1 MSHIGDNEGIFPDGY
16 EHVHERLNETTERL
30 QQIDDQIKNIPK
42 DQGHTL
48 RYNPPHFV
56 GRIVPGSRA
65 RTIAA
70 LKERQDQIKDETLAK
85 TESDT
90 RQGDNKAGRVVRDN
104 VREALFPNPYRTLT
118 KEERLDEKG
127 VRKEIEQSQD
137 FMDAELVAKAAE
149 RKEALKQTIQPEKQD
164 KQAPKQ
170 QDKTDMSMSARFSLS
185 LGYTKATEKTDRSP
199 APPRDRQPEKDR
211 D

>member
-1 MSHIGDNEGIFPDGY
+1 MSQIEGKEGTFPEGY
-16 EHVHERLNETTERL
+16 EHVRESLNETTERL
-30 QQIDDQIKNIPK
+30 QQIDDQIKSIPK

-48 RYNPPHFV
+48 RYDPPNFV
-56 GRIVPGSRA
+56 GRVIPGSRA

-85 TESDT
+85 TEADT
-90 RQGDNKAGRVVRDN
+90 RQGDNKAGRVVRDT

-118 KEERLDEKG
+118 KEERLEEKG

-137 FMDAELVAKAAE
+137 FMDAVLVAKAAE
-149 RKEALKQTIQPEKQD
+149 RREALKLTIQSEKQY
-164 KQAPKQ
+164 KSSPNLQNKVQIPL
-170 QDKTDMSMSARFSLS
+170 SARYSLS
-185 LGYTKATEKTDRSP
+185 LSYTKLSEKTEKT
-199 APPRDRQPEKDR
+199 RDRQPDKDR